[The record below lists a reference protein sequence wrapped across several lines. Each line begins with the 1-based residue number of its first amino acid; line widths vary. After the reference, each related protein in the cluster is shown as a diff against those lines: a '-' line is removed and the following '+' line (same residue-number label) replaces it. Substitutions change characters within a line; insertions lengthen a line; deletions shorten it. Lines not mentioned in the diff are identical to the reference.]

1 MNCIDDTKVSVM
13 KDSKVWMKIVP
24 SNNGFDIQIP
34 EDVEITEAAKVFI
47 EAVMK
52 LLEESKQL
60 KGDSMQQVLESMT
73 KVTTAK
79 YIVRV
84 WRDEDLS
91 YQSSMSTQSEIE
103 NVVTANWDLSAVN
116 LAKKIA
122 EVPRVSAVEVLHLD
136 GNGVVFY
143 PDWK

>member
-1 MNCIDDTKVSVM
+1 MNCIDDTKFSVM